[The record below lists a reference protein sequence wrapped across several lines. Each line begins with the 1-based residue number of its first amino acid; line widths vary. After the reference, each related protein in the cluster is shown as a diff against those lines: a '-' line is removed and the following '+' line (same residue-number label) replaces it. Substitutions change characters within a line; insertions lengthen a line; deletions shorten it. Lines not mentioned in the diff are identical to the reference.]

1 MRQSEADDVA
11 GGYGAEKVGAEKFG
25 AEGYPAPYVSDS
37 AAAARMRRAA
47 VEMFA
52 RDGFGGTSTR
62 QIAKHLNLSPAAMY
76 PHYKSKEELLFA
88 IAVDGHGQILAELRS
103 VDAAATRDGPERR
116 LRAVVAAFAGWQAR
130 HHEHAKVVQYEMH
143 ALTPEH
149 FRVVARM
156 RRDTT
161 RIIEDI
167 VREGIRSRAFTVDH
181 PDDAVLAISSLCVD
195 VCRWFPSRTHSD
207 PDALG
212 TTYADLVLRMV
223 M

>member
-1 MRQSEADDVA
+1 MGQLDVEAA
-11 GGYGAEKVGAEKFG
+11 H
-25 AEGYPAPYVSDS
+25 APPPVSDS
-37 AAAARMRRAA
+37 PAAARMRRAA

-52 RDGFGGTSTR
+52 RDGYGGTSTR

-103 VDAAATRDGPERR
+103 VDAAASAYGPGPR
-116 LRAVVAAFAGWQAR
+116 LRAVVSAFAGWQAR
-130 HHEHAKVVQYEMH
+130 HHEHAKVVQYELH
-143 ALTPEH
+143 ALAPEH

-156 RRDTT
+156 RRDTVA
-161 RIIEDI
+161 ILESI
-167 VREGIRSRAFTVDH
+167 VQEGVQVGTFTVDH

-207 PDALG
+207 PVALG
-212 TTYADLVLRMV
+212 TAYADLALRMV
-223 M
+223 T